1 MREEKEPLE
10 EKQAAA
16 GAHAELMVAL
26 SPSLLFDPRA
36 TQHEYDED
44 DDGGDDQ
51 ALATAREEKSG
62 SRVVFPTAVTPSLSL
77 SKQSDFDRM
86 VMTMEAVSD
95 CSETRVLSALED
107 AVKVKEEARSLLQQG
122 NAFKDQVCT
131 APPFSSSTLKPIH
144 FCSHSFINL
153 SIHPLSR

>member
-1 MREEKEPLE
+1 MSTTK
-10 EKQAAA
+10 
-16 GAHAELMVAL
+16 
-26 SPSLLFDPRA
+26 S
-36 TQHEYDED
+36 Y

-107 AVKVKEEARSLLQQG
+107 AVKVKEEARS
-122 NAFKDQVCT
+122 
-131 APPFSSSTLKPIH
+131 
-144 FCSHSFINL
+144 FCSKGMHSKIRSAPLHL
-153 SIHPLSR
+153 SLIVHP